1 LMDSLLSILGTEEQA
16 LMNRIIKMIIL
27 FFI

>member
-1 LMDSLLSILGTEEQA
+1 MDSLFSILGTEEHA
-16 LMNRIIKMIIL
+16 LINRIIKMIIL

>member
-1 LMDSLLSILGTEEQA
+1 MDSLFSILGTEEQA